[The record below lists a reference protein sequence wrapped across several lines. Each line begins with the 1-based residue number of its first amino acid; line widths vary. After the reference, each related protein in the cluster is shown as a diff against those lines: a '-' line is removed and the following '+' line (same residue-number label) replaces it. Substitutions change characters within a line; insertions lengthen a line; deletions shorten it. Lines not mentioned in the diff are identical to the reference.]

1 MEEIFRHIKDAFNS
15 LWLIRPRGSS
25 FEIITP
31 FPAAGDKYVSV
42 FITVQNGKYIATD
55 GGWISD
61 GVYNI
66 GADAPELS
74 KIFDRALNYFI
85 DDFSI
90 LRTMAP
96 SNRIIYF
103 KSTPDARFIPNLVF
117 EVANFVSIVSS
128 MALVPF
134 KDEIENR
141 NIFRSRT
148 SKFILEKVGPDRLK
162 TNVAFSDSAPSAK
175 FNAIVKLPEKKFLLI
190 NYVTGSTTEYMASS
204 YSKSNIMFDLLH
216 QNKDLSDIKS
226 RIGNEIVIMDDEA
239 KGYKPEIFDPYMSLS
254 ISKGQEPIRWS
265 YQKRDLEAML
275 N

>member
-1 MEEIFRHIKDAFNS
+1 MLKPNRYGRDIQAHKRRVQFPVAYQAE
-15 LWLIRPRGSS
+15 GSS

-42 FITVQNGKYIATD
+42 FITVQNGKYIVTD

-74 KIFDRALNYFI
+74 KIFDRALKYFI
-85 DDFSI
+85 ADFSI

-96 SNRIIYF
+96 SNRMIYF

-134 KDEIENR
+134 KDEIG
-141 NIFRSRT
+141 FT
-148 SKFILEKVGPDRLK
+148 P
-162 TNVAFSDSAPSAK
+162 APAG
-175 FNAIVKLPEKKFLLI
+175 I
-190 NYVTGSTTEYMASS
+190 
-204 YSKSNIMFDLLH
+204 
-216 QNKDLSDIKS
+216 
-226 RIGNEIVIMDDEA
+226 
-239 KGYKPEIFDPYMSLS
+239 
-254 ISKGQEPIRWS
+254 
-265 YQKRDLEAML
+265 
-275 N
+275 